1 MIRGRGLIG
10 VAVMAVTAGLLVG
23 IAEIG
28 PVGTAI
34 LGAAIVCV
42 TPFLVGMKRGQQ
54 DIFEPSY
61 LFAVSFGVLF
71 VIRPLLEW
79 SSTHGV
85 PTMGGLDPTPT
96 YLAAIVV
103 ALLGGLAFY
112 AGYYS
117 PVGRR
122 LAARLSTAPT
132 GLDNGRVRIG
142 VLSVTVT
149 GIALYA
155 AFLSTSGGLGAL
167 AAVISGRNQDYVLL
181 VSQPAGYLY
190 SGLSFLFPA
199 GLILLVTARSWKS
212 LTGLAGMTLV
222 AASVGPA
229 FFAGTRSATLPAL
242 LTLILLWYLRRGAR
256 PRLVSI
262 ITLALAGFV
271 LVISVPRD
279 FRNTDDRTSSLVD
292 AVASSVSN
300 AQETGRQF
308 FLGLDTAMLPA
319 LAIELSYVPEVI
331 PYQLGSTYV
340 EAAVRPIPRAFW
352 SSKPEA
358 ADTQLMRV
366 LWPDLAAQRV
376 GLAFSLFGEPYL
388 NFGFPGV
395 IAISSI
401 FGVAW
406 RSLWEYWR
414 RQPQNM
420 VAIGIYVISWPF
432 LFVYIRGG
440 IGVDYQRQ
448 LIALVPFIALAWFGS
463 RHRGARDQAD
473 TMTNAFSRVHGRIP
487 PHRRADLTASG
498 RAATR
503 EP

>member
-1 MIRGRGLIG
+1 MIRRRGLIG
-10 VAVMAVTAGLLVG
+10 VVGMAVTVGVLVSVV
-23 IAEIG
+23 EID
-28 PVGTAI
+28 PVQVAI
-34 LGAAIVCV
+34 LSAAFVVVI
-42 TPFLVGMKRGQQ
+42 PFLVGIGRGQK

-61 LFAVSFGVLF
+61 LFGVSFGVLF
-71 VIRPLLEW
+71 VLRPLLEW

-103 ALLGGLAFY
+103 AVLGGLAFY

-117 PVGRR
+117 PVGRS
-122 LAARLSTAPT
+122 LAARLPMAPT
-132 GLDNGRVRIG
+132 MLDEGRVRFG
-142 VLSVTVT
+142 VIVVSAT

-155 AFLSTSGGLGAL
+155 AFLGMSGGFDAL
-167 AAVISGRNQDYVLL
+167 TTVISGRNQALVLL
-181 VSQPAGYLY
+181 VSQPVGYLY
-190 SGLSFLFPA
+190 SGLSFVFPA
-199 GLILLVTARSWKS
+199 GVILLVMVRSWRS
-212 LTGLAGMTLV
+212 LTGFAGLALV
-222 AASVGPA
+222 AASVVPA
-229 FFAGTRSATLPAL
+229 FFTGSRSATLPAL

-279 FRNTDDRTSSLVD
+279 FRNTDDRTGSLVD
-292 AVASSVSN
+292 AVVSSVSN

-340 EAAVRPIPRAFW
+340 EAAARPIPRAFW

-358 ADTQLMRV
+358 AETQLMRV

-395 IAISSI
+395 VAISSI

-420 VAIGIYVISWPF
+420 VAIGIYAISWPF
-432 LFVYIRGG
+432 LFVYMRGG

-463 RHRGARDQAD
+463 RRSGAHDQAD
-473 TMTNAFSRVHGRIP
+473 TMSNAFSRGHGRIP
-487 PHRRADLTASG
+487 PHRGADLTASG
-498 RAATR
+498 RAATW

>member
-1 MIRGRGLIG
+1 MIRRRGLIG
-10 VAVMAVTAGLLVG
+10 VIGLAVPAGILVG
-23 IAEIG
+23 VAEIG
-28 PVGTAI
+28 PI
-34 LGAAIVCV
+34 GAAILCAAFVMV
-42 TPFLVGMKRGQQ
+42 IPILVGIGRGQR

-61 LFAVSFGVLF
+61 LFGVSFGVLF

-79 SSTHGV
+79 SSTRGV

-96 YLAAIVV
+96 YIAAIVV
-103 ALLGGLAFY
+103 AVLGGLAFY

-117 PVGRR
+117 QVGRS
-122 LAARLSTAPT
+122 LAARLPMAPT
-132 GLDNGRVRIG
+132 MIDEGRVRVG
-142 VLSVTVT
+142 VVVVAVT

-155 AFLSTSGGLGAL
+155 AFLGTSGGIGAL
-167 AAVISGRNQDYVLL
+167 TAVISGRNEDFVFL
-181 VSQPAGYLY
+181 VSQPVGYLY
-190 SGLSFLFPA
+190 SGLSFVFPA
-199 GLILLVTARSWKS
+199 GVILLVMARSWRS
-212 LTGLAGMTLV
+212 PTGFSGLALV
-222 AASVGPA
+222 AISIVPA
-229 FFAGTRSATLPAL
+229 FFTGARSATLPAL
-242 LTLILLWYLRRGAR
+242 LTLIVLWYLRRGVR
-256 PRLVSI
+256 PRLVSV

-279 FRNTDDRTSSLVD
+279 FRNTDDRTGGLFD

-300 AQETGRQF
+300 AQETGREF

-319 LAIELSYVPEVI
+319 LAIELSSVPEVI
-331 PYQLGSTYV
+331 PYQLGSTYL

-358 ADTQLMRV
+358 AETQLMRV

-395 IAISSI
+395 IAITSI

-414 RQPQNM
+414 RQPLNM
-420 VAIGIYVISWPF
+420 VTIGIFAISWPF
-432 LFVYIRGG
+432 LFVYMRGG

-448 LIALVPFIALAWFGS
+448 LIALLPFIALAWFGS
-463 RHRGARDQAD
+463 RRRGARAQANP
-473 TMTNAFSRVHGRIP
+473 MTKAFSRVHGRTP
-487 PHRRADLTASG
+487 PHRSADLTAAG
-498 RAATR
+498 PAATR